1 MAFRL
6 LEASIADIEGA
17 LIARE
22 ISARELVGSYLK
34 RIESLDRDGPR
45 INSIISLNPDVLDDA
60 ARVDECLA
68 RSCPIGPLHGVPVIL
83 KDQIDA
89 VGMPTTL
96 GSLLFK
102 DYRPARD
109 AFVVEK
115 LKNAG
120 AIVLGKA
127 TLGELGMG
135 DTHGSL
141 FGSTRNPYDL
151 ERTVGGS
158 SGGPAAA
165 VSSNFAAVGVG
176 QEALASIRRPAAWT
190 GIVGMRPTAGLVS
203 RSGVY
208 AGWPG
213 TAASLG
219 PLTRTVADQ
228 ARLLDV
234 FPGYDPEDPI
244 TALGIGKAPP
254 SYCDALDPGALR
266 GARIGVLRESIG
278 ANSESES
285 DDYRKVDETFEA
297 AIADLARAGC
307 RLIDPLVIPGIKD
320 ALLHRGG
327 GGNAEEAWRIYFAR
341 GENPPFASANEM
353 RASPQFAK
361 VHRGPT
367 VARATS
373 QPAPGDYLE
382 AREALMF
389 AYMKAMADHELDA
402 IVHKS
407 VEHQPTLIR
416 DGVNPPFVNIKGATS
431 LNTFLVYVPAISVPA
446 GFTSDGLPVGIT
458 LTGRPYSDAIML
470 GLAYAYEQATQ
481 HRRPAA
487 VVAWT

>member
-1 MAFRL
+1 MSLHL
-6 LEASIADIEGA
+6 LEATIDDIESGLA
-17 LIARE
+17 GCE
-22 ISARELVGSYLK
+22 FSARELVEFYLQ
-34 RIESLDRDGPR
+34 RIEALDRSGPA
-45 INSIISLNPDVLDDA
+45 INSIISINPAAKDDA
-60 ARVDECLA
+60 ARLDEAVA
-68 RSCPIGPLHGVPVIL
+68 RSGPVGPLHGLPVIL

-96 GSLLFK
+96 GSVLFG

-115 LKNAG
+115 LKGAG
-120 AIVLGKA
+120 AIILGKA

-165 VSSNFAAVGVG
+165 VSCNFAAVGIG

-219 PLTRTVADQ
+219 PLTRSVADQ

-234 FPGYDPEDPI
+234 LAGYDAEDPI
-244 TALGIGKAPP
+244 TALGVGQTPA
-254 SYCDALDPGALR
+254 SFGDALDAGALK
-266 GARIGVLRESIG
+266 GARIGVLRESMG
-278 ANSESES
+278 ANSEPRSE
-285 DDYRKVDETFEA
+285 DYCKVDDVFDA
-297 AIADLARAGC
+297 AVGELARAGAT
-307 RLIDPLVIPGIKD
+307 LIDPLVVPGLRE
-320 ALLHRGG
+320 ALEQRGS

-341 GENPPFASANEM
+341 GENPPFASADEM
-353 RASPQFAK
+353 RASPEFAR
-361 VHRGPT
+361 VHRGPAL
-367 VARATS
+367 ARTAT
-373 QPAPGDYLE
+373 QPKAGGYLE
-382 AREALMF
+382 AREALMI

-407 VEHQPTLIR
+407 VEHQPTLISE
-416 DGVNPPFVNIKGATS
+416 GIKPPFVNIKGATS

-446 GFTSDGLPVGIT
+446 GFTSDGLPAGIT
-458 LTGRPYSDAIML
+458 LTGRPFSDALIL
-470 GLAYAYEQATQ
+470 RLAYGYEQATQ

-487 VVAWT
+487 VVA